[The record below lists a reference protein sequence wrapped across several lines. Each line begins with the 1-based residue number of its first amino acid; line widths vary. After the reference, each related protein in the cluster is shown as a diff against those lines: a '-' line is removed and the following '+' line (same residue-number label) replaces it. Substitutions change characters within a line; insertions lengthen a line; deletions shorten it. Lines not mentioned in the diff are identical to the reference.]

1 MSLHPHE
8 NTHIPEE
15 TQRVAHAAFPK
26 GNLYMRMRD
35 ELGEIYTDNTFAD
48 LFPGRGQP
56 AEAPGRLAW
65 VIVLQFCEGLSD
77 RQAAEAVRARIDW
90 KYVLGLEITDPGF
103 DYSVLSEFRDRLI
116 QGGAEA
122 VLLDELLSKLKERNL
137 IKAGGQQR
145 TDSTHILA
153 AVRQLNRL
161 EIVGETVRRAL
172 NELSEFDPL
181 WVQKIAKPEWF
192 SRYGRRFEQIRL
204 PKEDKKRKAMAETI
218 GMDGFYLLEAVR
230 SSQQAEELRELAGV
244 EFLRRMWI
252 QQYWIENDVE
262 GGQQL
267 HLREDSN
274 QPAGKLR
281 LHSPYDDEARFSA
294 KRKLEW
300 VGYKTHLSETCAADE
315 IHVITQ
321 VTTTLATGADMEV
334 LDTVHADLAN
344 KNLLPKEHLLDGGYV
359 DGEALTSA
367 KKDLGMTLISPI
379 RELVSWQAKAG
390 QGFDL
395 AHFSID
401 WKNQS
406 VTCPVGQTT
415 TQWRQRHTEGRK
427 DAIQVRF
434 LPTQCCACSSRT
446 QCTRAKSGART
457 ITFLAEEQH
466 LALQAA
472 RKEQKSREFRK
483 KYSRRAG
490 VEGTISQGVGA
501 YGLRVTRYI
510 GLAKT
515 HLQML
520 AIAAAIDL
528 HRLFDWWEQKPRAKT
543 RVSVFARLNP
553 HPVPA
558 SPWWAEA

>member
-1 MSLHPHE
+1 MVSVFL
-8 NTHIPEE
+8 
-15 TQRVAHAAFPK
+15 AFFLLTAK
-26 GNLYMRMRD
+26 L
-35 ELGEIYTDNTFAD
+35 T
-48 LFPGRGQP
+48 
-56 AEAPGRLAW
+56 
-65 VIVLQFCEGLSD
+65 IVHLIGS
-77 RQAAEAVRARIDW
+77 
-90 KYVLGLEITDPGF
+90 TPP
-103 DYSVLSEFRDRLI
+103 I

-294 KRKLEW
+294 KRKLE
-300 VGYKTHLSETCAADE
+300 
-315 IHVITQ
+315 
-321 VTTTLATGADMEV
+321 
-334 LDTVHADLAN
+334 
-344 KNLLPKEHLLDGGYV
+344 
-359 DGEALTSA
+359 
-367 KKDLGMTLISPI
+367 
-379 RELVSWQAKAG
+379 
-390 QGFDL
+390 
-395 AHFSID
+395 
-401 WKNQS
+401 
-406 VTCPVGQTT
+406 
-415 TQWRQRHTEGRK
+415 
-427 DAIQVRF
+427 
-434 LPTQCCACSSRT
+434 
-446 QCTRAKSGART
+446 
-457 ITFLAEEQH
+457 
-466 LALQAA
+466 
-472 RKEQKSREFRK
+472 
-483 KYSRRAG
+483 
-490 VEGTISQGVGA
+490 
-501 YGLRVTRYI
+501 
-510 GLAKT
+510 
-515 HLQML
+515 
-520 AIAAAIDL
+520 
-528 HRLFDWWEQKPRAKT
+528 
-543 RVSVFARLNP
+543 
-553 HPVPA
+553 
-558 SPWWAEA
+558 